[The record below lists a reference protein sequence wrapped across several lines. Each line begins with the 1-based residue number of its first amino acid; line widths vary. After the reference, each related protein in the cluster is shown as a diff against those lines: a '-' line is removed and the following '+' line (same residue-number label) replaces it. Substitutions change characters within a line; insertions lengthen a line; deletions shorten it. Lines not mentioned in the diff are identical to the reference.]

1 MSDTDSPSTQGKMLE
16 GVKVLDLSTFVTGGF
31 SSAMLANLG
40 AEVIKVEQPGY
51 GDAIRHSGPPFIQG
65 ESPYYWTVNYGK
77 QSLEL
82 DLKNDRAKE
91 AFYELVEH
99 ADVVVQNYRPGTAE
113 RLDIDYDTL
122 SEYNDRLIYLAISAF
137 GQTGPWAKRSGY
149 DLLIQGMSG
158 LMSVTGEEGRQPVKV
173 GVPMTDLIT
182 GMWAGF
188 GAMASLYRREQT
200 GEGEYI
206 DLGML
211 EATLPW
217 LTKQAGMVFA
227 GEEPKRMGT
236 KDPVL
241 APYQTFE
248 TEDGYINVCILNE
261 KLWHEL
267 CEVIDRPDLPED
279 ERFAQN
285 ADRVEHQDALEAEI
299 EATLTERTTD
309 EWIEIIAEEGG
320 VPAGPVYEVEEALNN
335 PQIDARG
342 AVSEIEHPE
351 LGEIPMIEHPLKFA
365 NGESG
370 FDRAPPL
377 LGEHNR
383 EVFAELGYSEA
394 ELDEL
399 AAAGIFGDADDTDS
413 AGGDAASDA
422 DGDGS
427 DGN

>member
-1 MSDTDSPSTQGKMLE
+1 MSDSDTRPAAQGKILD
-16 GVKVLDLSTFVTGGF
+16 GIKVLDLSTFVTGGF

-77 QSLEL
+77 RSLEL
-82 DLKNDRAKE
+82 NLKNDRAKE
-91 AFYELVEH
+91 ALYELVAE
-99 ADVVVQNYRPGTAE
+99 ADVFIQNYRPGTAE
-113 RLDIDYDTL
+113 RLDVDYE
-122 SEYNDRLIYLAISAF
+122 SIRNHNEQIIYLAISAF

-158 LMSVTGEEGRQPVKV
+158 IMSVTGEEGRQPAKV
-173 GVPMTDLIT
+173 GLPMTDLVT
-182 GMWAGF
+182 AMWAAF
-188 GAMASLYRREQT
+188 GTTSALYRRELT
-200 GEGEYI
+200 GKGEYI

-217 LTKQAGMVFA
+217 LTKQAGQVFA

-248 TEDGYINVCILNE
+248 TADGYLNVCILNE

-267 CEVIDRPDLPED
+267 CEVIDRPDLPAD
-279 ERFAQN
+279 ERFETN
-285 ADRVEHQDALEAEI
+285 ADRVAHQDDLEVEI
-299 EATLTERTTD
+299 EETLGEKTTE

-342 AVSEIEHPE
+342 TIGEIDHPE
-351 LGEIPMIEHPLKFA
+351 LGAVPVIEHPLKFA
-365 NGESG
+365 NADSG
-370 FDRAPPL
+370 FELAPPL

-383 EVFAELGYSEA
+383 DVFRELGYSEV
-394 ELDEL
+394 ELDEMEET
-399 AAAGIFGDADDTDS
+399 GVFGE
-413 AGGDAASDA
+413 
-422 DGDGS
+422 
-427 DGN
+427 

>member
-1 MSDTDSPSTQGKMLE
+1 MSDTTSPPTTQGKILD
-16 GVKVLDLSTFVTGGF
+16 GITVLDLSTFVTGGF

-51 GDAIRHSGPPFIQG
+51 GDAIRHSGPPFVRG

-77 QSLEL
+77 QSVEL

-91 AFYELVEH
+91 ALYELVAE
-99 ADVVVQNYRPGTAE
+99 ADIFIQNYRPGTAE
-113 RLDIDYDTL
+113 RLDVDYESIEDHN
-122 SEYNDRLIYLAISAF
+122 EQIIYLAISAF

-158 LMSVTGEEGRQPVKV
+158 IMSVTGEEGRQPVKV
-173 GVPMTDLIT
+173 GLPMADLVT
-182 GMWAGF
+182 AMWAAF
-188 GAMASLYRREQT
+188 GAIAALYRRELT

-217 LTKQAGMVFA
+217 LTKQAGQVFA
-227 GEEPKRMGT
+227 GEEPERMGT

-248 TEDGYINVCILNE
+248 TADGYLNICILNE

-267 CEVIDRPDLPED
+267 CEVIDRPDLPAD
-279 ERFAQN
+279 ERFEQN
-285 ADRVEHQDALEAEI
+285 ADRVAHQDELEAEI
-299 EATLTERTTD
+299 EKTLAEKTTE
-309 EWIEIIAEEGG
+309 EWIEIIADEGG

-342 AVSEIEHPE
+342 TITELDHPE
-351 LGEIPMIEHPLKFA
+351 LGAVPVIEHPLKFE
-365 NGESG
+365 NSDSG
-370 FDRAPPL
+370 FELAPPL

-383 EVFAELGYSEA
+383 DVFREMGYSEE

-399 AAAGIFGDADDTDS
+399 EEMGVFGDRAENGDT
-413 AGGDAASDA
+413 
-422 DGDGS
+422 
-427 DGN
+427 